1 MPMTTD
7 EVKTIIREAVVEAFK
22 DPEIHCRYAISP
34 DDHMAQHEALKGFMQ
49 FTEKINGIKWTTLQT
64 LAVMMVV
71 GLFSLMLFGAYVKLK
86 VMTWFG
92 F

>member
-1 MPMTTD
+1 MLMTTD
-7 EVKTIIREAVVEAFK
+7 EVKSIIREAIVEAFK

-34 DDHMAQHEALKGFMQ
+34 DDHMAQHEALKGFME
-49 FTEKINGIKWTTLQT
+49 FTEKINGIKWKTAQT
-64 LAVMMVV
+64 LVIMAVVS
-71 GLFSLMLFGAYVKLK
+71 LFSLMLFGAYVKLK